1 MLKTMLKRTALALVV
16 CALALTWSQSGR
28 AAAFC
33 VIERGL
39 DPLDILSTGVKHN
52 VWIVLD
58 TSGSMGDDLTGNDN
72 GDPLCTGADDDTCW
86 DPTSIR
92 LDVAKSVLTNLIQD
106 VLVDASGNA
115 LVNWGYVNFAVNSR
129 DPDSACELPGIVGQD
144 PQNEC
149 VGLDFADLVS
159 PPACGGD
166 DNRATVLENL
176 DAVTDD
182 GWTPNGISV
191 DQISD
196 RIVASG
202 GVSGLLTNQGNFIIL
217 LTDGEDTCEC
227 DSNIWEDD
235 LAGGVNSSTAY
246 LRSQNGT
253 SAEDTSNSVSDG
265 GESRAYN
272 AGLKGRRAYQRLNP
286 TAADHAGATKGD
298 IFVVGLGFDDTP
310 TLTNGERYTNHM
322 AWEASGAAGV
332 RPDPHGAFFA
342 NNEADLI
349 QALKDILS
357 GIGVPNTETTLGAS
371 IVGSVKELVPPNSLH
386 GGTDPSVTA
395 AELIASGNADVEA
408 RKLRAQYRNNVLFTT
423 SVETPGFAGHLRAYN
438 IYETQSDGSRQAD
451 FSLVWDAG
459 EALNTRDLNTNP
471 RDIYFN
477 DSFTPGSAPQSPV
490 PFSVS
495 SGSLTAN
502 QLGVDIDFLIGL
514 DPTGTGFDTAE
525 HAATFVEKI
534 IRGWPFEFHPTYGFY
549 SIAAGAGRTAADL
562 NFSAVTGGHWKLF
575 DATNSAPVVVLNP
588 PRSPDV
594 DPPQPA
600 LAYGSF
606 HETYINR
613 LTVAYL
619 GTNGGMMHAFRADSG
634 YELYAYIP
642 HDLLPRLKDL
652 VRLLVSGFNGVA
664 NHEFFVASSGS
675 VQDAYLQSAPSGSDE
690 FRTVLAFGR
699 GKGGKFLTALDIT
712 EVGDWEGNS
721 VCRMRFEPT
730 TVRRSRLLH
739 QQDCPG
745 LPFGGFVSESVRSG
759 FNPVD
764 PTKTEVKNGCTAP

>member
-1 MLKTMLKRTALALVV
+1 MRIGPYLVPRV
-16 CALALTWSQSGR
+16 DERQHSASSS
-28 AAAFC
+28 AAW
-33 VIERGL
+33 

-227 DSNIWEDD
+227 DSKIWEDD

-286 TAADHAGATKGD
+286 TAADQAGATK
-298 IFVVGLGFDDTP
+298 VTSSSSVWVST
-310 TLTNGERYTNHM
+310 TR
-322 AWEASGAAGV
+322 
-332 RPDPHGAFFA
+332 RP
-342 NNEADLI
+342 
-349 QALKDILS
+349 S
-357 GIGVPNTETTLGAS
+357 
-371 IVGSVKELVPPNSLH
+371 
-386 GGTDPSVTA
+386 
-395 AELIASGNADVEA
+395 
-408 RKLRAQYRNNVLFTT
+408 
-423 SVETPGFAGHLRAYN
+423 
-438 IYETQSDGSRQAD
+438 
-451 FSLVWDAG
+451 
-459 EALNTRDLNTNP
+459 
-471 RDIYFN
+471 
-477 DSFTPGSAPQSPV
+477 
-490 PFSVS
+490 
-495 SGSLTAN
+495 
-502 QLGVDIDFLIGL
+502 
-514 DPTGTGFDTAE
+514 PTGNVTRIT
-525 HAATFVEKI
+525 
-534 IRGWPFEFHPTYGFY
+534 WP
-549 SIAAGAGRTAADL
+549 GRL
-562 NFSAVTGGHWKLF
+562 PG
-575 DATNSAPVVVLNP
+575 
-588 PRSPDV
+588 R
-594 DPPQPA
+594 
-600 LAYGSF
+600 
-606 HETYINR
+606 
-613 LTVAYL
+613 
-619 GTNGGMMHAFRADSG
+619 RACG
-634 YELYAYIP
+634 RI
-642 HDLLPRLKDL
+642 HT
-652 VRLLVSGFNGVA
+652 
-664 NHEFFVASSGS
+664 
-675 VQDAYLQSAPSGSDE
+675 APS
-690 FRTVLAFGR
+690 L
-699 GKGGKFLTALDIT
+699 
-712 EVGDWEGNS
+712 
-721 VCRMRFEPT
+721 PT
-730 TVRRSRLLH
+730 TRLISFKPSRT
-739 QQDCPG
+739 
-745 LPFGGFVSESVRSG
+745 S
-759 FNPVD
+759 
-764 PTKTEVKNGCTAP
+764 